1 MKILL
6 ASSEAAPF
14 VKTGGLADVVGALLK
29 EFLNMEEA
37 VYSIL
42 PLYRTIKE
50 TQPELKDTGITIAVS
65 VGSKSVQGKIFAGE
79 RSTYYIACD
88 EFYNRTE
95 LYGTPDGD
103 YPDNASRFIFFSRGI
118 LEACKALKLKPDII
132 HCNDWQTGLVPLY
145 LKTVYG
151 SDVFFK
157 NTATVFTIHNLG
169 YQGLFP
175 SSQMPLTGL
184 SWELFKPN
192 RLEFYGQVNFLK
204 AGIISADI
212 LNTVSHTYAKEILTQ
227 EFGFGLDGVLRERA
241 RDLYS
246 VLNGIDPEAWDPSKE
261 TFIPYHYSP
270 EDLSGK
276 VECKGKLMSSLFGQA
291 YVESENAPL
300 IGMVGR
306 LSAQKGLD
314 LVIQSVGEL
323 VSFGVKLAILG
334 KGENMYH
341 RTLLR
346 MARKYRRAVS
356 VTIGFQEARARQI
369 YAGSDFF
376 LMPSRYEPC
385 GLGQLIAMRYGSVPI
400 ARKTGGLS
408 DTIHDYEPLA
418 SRGTGFLF
426 SDYSPPAMQDAVK
439 RALCVYTDSEKM
451 HRMMSTCMMMDFTWT
466 NSAKKYIELYKVAA
480 RRKKLHKGIA
490 YGFVT

>member
-29 EFLNMEEA
+29 EYLNMEEA

-50 TQPELKDTGITIAVS
+50 RQSELKDTGITIEVP
-65 VGSKSVQGKIFAGE
+65 VGSKHIQGRIFAGE
-79 RSTYYIACD
+79 SSTYFIACD
-88 EFYNRTE
+88 EFFNRTE

-103 YPDNASRFIFFSRGI
+103 YLDNASRFIFFSRGI
-118 LEACKALKLKPDII
+118 LEACKALKFKPDII

-145 LKTVYG
+145 LKTVY
-151 SDVFFK
+151 STDTFFK

-175 SSQMPLTGL
+175 SSEMPLTGL
-184 SWELFKPN
+184 GWEFFKPN

-212 LNTVSHTYAKEILTQ
+212 LNTVSHTYAKEMLNQ
-227 EFGFGLDGVLRERA
+227 EYGFGLDGVLRERV

-246 VLNGIDPEAWDPSKE
+246 VLNGIDPEVWGPSKDA
-261 TFIPYHYSP
+261 FIPHHYSSD
-270 EDLSGK
+270 DLSGK
-276 VECKGKLMSSLFGQA
+276 VVCKSKLMSSLFGHA
-291 YVESENAPL
+291 YNESENVPL
-300 IGMVGR
+300 VGMVGR
-306 LSAQKGLD
+306 LSAQKGLN
-314 LVIQSVGEL
+314 LVIQSVSEL

-334 KGENMYH
+334 KGENIFH
-341 RTLLR
+341 RTLTK
-346 MARKYRRAVS
+346 MARKYKGAVS
-356 VTIGFQEARARQI
+356 VTIGFEEARARQI

-385 GLGQLIAMRYGSVPI
+385 GLGQLIAMRYGCVPI

-408 DTIHDYEPLA
+408 DTIFDYEPLA

-426 SDYSPPAMQDAVK
+426 SDYTPPAMQDAVK

-451 HRMMSTCMMMDFTWT
+451 NRMMRNCMMMDFTWT
-466 NSAKKYIELYKVAA
+466 NSARKYIELYKVAA
-480 RRKKLHKGIA
+480 KRKKLRKGVA
-490 YGFVT
+490 YESVT